1 MDGWILEF
9 FNWYFDKYMINDV
22 EANKEKFACD
32 FPEINDILHF
42 IESMLKLKY
51 ILQLFDRDYTLVCAG
66 CENAGQI

>member
-32 FPEINDILHF
+32 FPEINEILHF
-42 IESMLKLKY
+42 IESMLK
-51 ILQLFDRDYTLVCAG
+51 
-66 CENAGQI
+66 